1 MVQRRALVPVMAV
14 AIYLL
19 AGLHSTAFAQDADV
33 VQVKNGDRIKG
44 EVSELER
51 GELAFDTVAAGTIGI
66 TWSEVVRLSSTR
78 ILDIELSSGVRYTG
92 TVSSP
97 ADGQLVVQT
106 ASGPTM
112 PIALSDIAHIRVVGE
127 TFFKRT
133 SGEADFGLTWT
144 NGSTTYT
151 FDGNAVNRTR
161 SYKTELKVDSWL
173 SDQDDGVTETRNNI
187 ELDFRRLL
195 SGRWY
200 ATGLLHFQQ
209 DDELE
214 LDWRTVVGGGVGR
227 WLVDSSEMEL
237 SVEGGLNYNGESYA
251 SAEGTDHS
259 AEVFGG
265 VDWNWSPTGPTAA
278 TVDART
284 EVSLERKRIRLE
296 FEAKL
301 RRDIFWN
308 LYWSVRAFDDFDSDP
323 PEDRHRSAFGLAIGV
338 GWSF

>member
-1 MVQRRALVPVMAV
+1 MVQRRALVPAMAV
-14 AIYLL
+14 LAISLL
-19 AGLHSTAFAQDADV
+19 AGVHSTAFAQDV
-33 VQVKNGDRIKG
+33 VQVKNGDRITG
-44 EVSELER
+44 DVEELER
-51 GELAFDTVAAGTIGI
+51 GELSFTTAAAGTIDI

-78 ILDIELSSGVRYTG
+78 MLDIELSSGMRYTG

-106 ASGPTM
+106 ASGPTT
-112 PIALSDIAHIRVVGE
+112 PIPLSDIAHIHVVGA
-127 TFFKRT
+127 TFFERT
-133 SGEADFGLTWT
+133 SGEVDFGLTWT
-144 NGSTTYT
+144 NSSTTYT
-151 FDGNAVNRTR
+151 LDGSAANRTR
-161 SYKTELKVDSWL
+161 SYKTELKVESWL
-173 SDQDDGVTETRNNI
+173 SDQEDGVTKTRNNI

-195 SGRWY
+195 SRRWY
-200 ATGLLHFQQ
+200 ATGMLHFQQ

-214 LDWRTVVGGGVGR
+214 LDWRTVIGGGVGR
-227 WLVDSSEMEL
+227 WLIDSSATEL

-251 SAEGTDHS
+251 SAVGTDHS

-265 VDWNWSPTGPTAA
+265 VDWSWSPTGPTEAS
-278 TVDART
+278 VDART

-296 FEAKL
+296 FEGKL